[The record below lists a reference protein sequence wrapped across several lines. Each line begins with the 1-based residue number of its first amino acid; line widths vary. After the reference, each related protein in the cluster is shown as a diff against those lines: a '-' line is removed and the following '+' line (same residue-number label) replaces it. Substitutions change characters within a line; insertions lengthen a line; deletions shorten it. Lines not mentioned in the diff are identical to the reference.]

1 MGEIKNIIKKGAI
14 NTMSSMKSYDLTSKL
29 KSTGIPIPEMHKIE
43 MPEAA
48 KNMKLDID
56 PSVVKLPAGVTNYM
70 SPLSSFAASLTGVK
84 LPSEI
89 GGVPLPTLPDLSS
102 MTSKVDEQLASLGI
116 STKDLGIRDVSDI
129 LKEPNID
136 SLKNVQFESP
146 VDLNNMP
153 DITKSLDGFQIGGV
167 QGELDQMTKDVP
179 GMDKIDLSKYF

>member
-1 MGEIKNIIKKGAI
+1 
-14 NTMSSMKSYDLTSKL
+14 
-29 KSTGIPIPEMHKIE
+29 
-43 MPEAA
+43 
-48 KNMKLDID
+48 
-56 PSVVKLPAGVTNYM
+56 M